1 MAFENPFKNLSKTQ
15 KYVVAGGGLAIGVF
29 ALVAHH
35 KKTGSWSPFASG
47 TAATATTGATGT
59 DPVTGMPYTDDT
71 VIDPITGQAYLAEA
85 EQYGSVAAAEASVSA
100 YGQSTAT
107 GSGIPVNPASPASSG
122 SINTPVG
129 TSVYTSNA
137 AWAQAATAGLTDVGY
152 SGTDVATALGDY
164 LTQTPVTAAQATLI
178 NTAIAEYGPAPVGSL
193 QVILQPVK
201 GPSTTPPPSGGTT
214 TPPPTGGGS
223 KPPAKATVPPM
234 PSNVTGEALS
244 GTEVSL
250 RWNASEGATSYRI
263 RVTYQDK
270 LYESGTASG
279 TTRIVNGLRPNETYT
294 FHVAAV
300 NSAGTSSES
309 NSPVIKTK
317 G

>member
-1 MAFENPFKNLSKTQ
+1 MAFENPFKNLSKPQ
-15 KYVVAGGGLAIGVF
+15 LYIVVAGGLGIGGF

-47 TAATATTGATGT
+47 TAATSNSGATGT
-59 DPVTGMPYTDDT
+59 DPVTGLPYSQDDAT
-71 VIDPITGQAYLAEA
+71 DPITGQQYLAEA

-164 LTQTPVTAAQATLI
+164 LTQTPLTPAQATLV
-178 NTAIAEYGPAPVGSL
+178 NTAIAEYGPAPVGAL
-193 QVILQPVK
+193 QVILQPK
-201 GPSTTPPPSGGTT
+201 SGPSTTPSPPTPTPPTPVAPATEIVPKVTGLEADQAQPVLTSAGFKSTLSGPAFKSGGVLVRIITAQS
-214 TPPPTGGGS
+214 PAAGS
-223 KPPAKATVPPM
+223 HA
-234 PSNVTGEALS
+234 
-244 GTEVSL
+244 
-250 RWNASEGATSYRI
+250 
-263 RVTYQDK
+263 
-270 LYESGTASG
+270 
-279 TTRIVNGLRPNETYT
+279 
-294 FHVAAV
+294 
-300 NSAGTSSES
+300 
-309 NSPVIKTK
+309 TK
-317 G
+317 GSTVKLTYKIQQNRLTP